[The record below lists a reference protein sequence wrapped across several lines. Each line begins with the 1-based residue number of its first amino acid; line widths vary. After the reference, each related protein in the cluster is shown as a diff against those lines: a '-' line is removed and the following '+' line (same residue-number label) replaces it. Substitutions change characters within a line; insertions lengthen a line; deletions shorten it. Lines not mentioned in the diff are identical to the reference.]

1 MIVKK
6 KPSDD
11 NSIKKQIY
19 IVGSN
24 NLQNELLFT
33 HIKNEF
39 DFKCFILE
47 TLNSQILLNRDTN
60 KINLYILDCI
70 DMQINS
76 IWMEKRGLDKKATF
90 KNCFFILFNIK
101 SNQNIEKSAV
111 DHGIHG
117 IFYSNE
123 PLKFFI
129 KGIKAIL
136 DGQLWYSRDILSKY
150 VIESRS
156 PNNLLQKKN
165 HTLTFREQ
173 EILYLIATGA
183 SNKEISDKLIISLHT
198 VKTHIYNIYKK
209 ISVPN
214 RLQAT
219 LWVTKNL

>member
-1 MIVKK
+1 M
-6 KPSDD
+6 D
-11 NSIKKQIY
+11 
-19 IVGSN
+19 
-24 NLQNELLFT
+24 
-33 HIKNEF
+33 
-39 DFKCFILE
+39 
-47 TLNSQILLNRDTN
+47 
-60 KINLYILDCI
+60 KIG
-70 DMQINS
+70 M
-76 IWMEKRGLDKKATF
+76 DKKATF

-101 SNQNIEKSAV
+101 SKQNIEKIAV
-111 DHGIHG
+111 LHGIHG

-123 PLKFFI
+123 PIKVFI

-136 DGQLWYSRDILSKY
+136 NGQLWYSHDILSNY
-150 VIESRS
+150 VIESRT
-156 PNNLLQKKN
+156 PYNILQKKN

-209 ISVPN
+209 INVPN

>member
-1 MIVKK
+1 MINNNKITSNHVT
-6 KPSDD
+6 
-11 NSIKKQIY
+11 QIY

-39 DFKCFILE
+39 NLKCFMIE
-47 TLNSQILLNRDTN
+47 SLNAQVLSNRNTD

-70 DMQINS
+70 DIKINP
-76 IWMEKRGLDKKATF
+76 IWMNKIGMDKKATY

-101 SNQNIEKSAV
+101 SGQNIEKTAV
-111 DHGIHG
+111 HHGIHG

-123 PLKFFI
+123 PIKVFT

-136 DGQLWYSRDILSKY
+136 NGQLWYSRDILSKY
-150 VIESRS
+150 VVESRT
-156 PNNLLQKKN
+156 PYNTLQKKSHN
-165 HTLTFREQ
+165 LTFREQ
-173 EILYLIATGA
+173 EILFLIATGA
-183 SNKEISDKLIISLHT
+183 SNKEIADKLIISLHT

-209 ISVPN
+209 IDVPN

-219 LWVTKNL
+219 LWITKNL